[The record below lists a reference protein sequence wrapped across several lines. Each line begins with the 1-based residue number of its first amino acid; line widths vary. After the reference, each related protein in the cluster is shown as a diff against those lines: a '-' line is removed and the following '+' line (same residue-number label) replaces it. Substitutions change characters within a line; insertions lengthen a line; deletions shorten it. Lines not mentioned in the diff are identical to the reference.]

1 MERQLTLIEEL
12 QKAVPAEVMNTLPIE
27 EQGLYLNFLLLQ
39 VLKEK
44 DINLNNASRK
54 GGERKKEC
62 S

>member
-39 VLKEK
+39 VLKEQEIK
-44 DINLNNASRK
+44 IINTD
-54 GGERKKEC
+54 GG

>member
-12 QKAVPAEVMNTLPIE
+12 QKVVPAEVMNTLPIE

-44 DINLNNASRK
+44 DINLNNAE
-54 GGERKKEC
+54 GG
-62 S
+62 SN

>member
-1 MERQLTLIEEL
+1 MERQSTLIEEL
-12 QKAVPAEVMNTLPIE
+12 QKAVPAEVMRTLPIE

-44 DINLNNASRK
+44 DININNTD
-54 GGERKKEC
+54 GG

>member
-12 QKAVPAEVMNTLPIE
+12 QKAVPAEVMKTLPIE

-44 DINLNNASRK
+44 DININNTD
-54 GGERKKEC
+54 GG